1 MYPGGFSGDPSY
13 ITDVWDLCGGRSAD
27 GSCCLWHKKQKRDF
41 TGSRGNLPYI
51 GGSWR
56 SHAGSC
62 RKQSGK
68 KSYKM
73 DAGKLSGQAVPGCR
87 SCIPVCMAFTV
98 SASFEHPK
106 RGKQAFKKCYLVLC
120 RPDHKD
126 QRPDRYRKPFK
137 SSCKRSAGPCSY
149 SRTDETSLP
158 GSKRGHVCSLSM
170 YRQQWHPSSCKDR
183 RNESG
188 RREGKLWDTK
198 AMDRYNKGKL
208 ISP

>member
-1 MYPGGFSGDPSY
+1 MYPGGFSGDSSY

-188 RREGKLWDTK
+188 RREGKLCDTK

>member
-1 MYPGGFSGDPSY
+1 MYPGGFSGDSSY

-56 SHAGSC
+56 SHAGAC
-62 RKQSGK
+62 RKQPGK

-73 DAGKLSGQAVPGCR
+73 DAGKLSGQAVSGCR
-87 SCIPVCMAFTV
+87 SCILVCMAFTV

-126 QRPDRYRKPFK
+126 QRPDLNIIVLSVPD
-137 SSCKRSAGPCSY
+137 
-149 SRTDETSLP
+149 SREVTLTML
-158 GSKRGHVCSLSM
+158 
-170 YRQQWHPSSCKDR
+170 
-183 RNESG
+183 
-188 RREGKLWDTK
+188 
-198 AMDRYNKGKL
+198 
-208 ISP
+208 